1 MLILIYR
8 GYLPTADCLLASF
21 ALPAYANSKQ
31 LSLNF
36 SRRAFVVMFGNRIE
50 TKEPRVLSGD
60 NKLVE
65 RCLQGDDSA
74 WEAVVNLFGKRIYN
88 LSYRY
93 TNRKDEAEDLAQEI
107 LIRVYQNLK
116 SYRAE
121 SGSFQNW
128 IMRVA
133 RNLIIDHYRQV
144 RRFPQT
150 GGSEELETM
159 NIRDDKIPNPQR
171 AAEQMEASQF
181 LQGGLQAL
189 SPELK
194 EAIVLRDLE
203 GMPYGDMA
211 ELLNVPEGTVKSR
224 INRGRV
230 ELAKLLMKR
239 RSQLGM
245 QA

>member
-1 MLILIYR
+1 M
-8 GYLPTADCLLASF
+8 
-21 ALPAYANSKQ
+21 
-31 LSLNF
+31 
-36 SRRAFVVMFGNRIE
+36 VGNRTV
-50 TKEPRVLSGD
+50 TKEPTVLSGEQ
-60 NKLVE
+60 KLVE
-65 RCLQGDDSA
+65 RCLRGDDAA
-74 WEAVVNLFGKRIYN
+74 WEAVVKSYGKRIYN

-93 TNRKDEAEDLAQEI
+93 TNRRDEAEDLTQDI

-128 IMRVA
+128 LLRVA

-144 RRFPQT
+144 RRYPQG

-159 NIRDDKIPNPQR
+159 NIKDEKVLNPHR
-171 AAEQMEASQF
+171 AAEQVEASQF
-181 LQGGLQAL
+181 LQDGLQSL

-203 GMPYGDMA
+203 GMAYNEMA
-211 ELLNVPEGTVKSR
+211 DLLNVPEGTVKSR
-224 INRGRV
+224 INRGRL
-230 ELAKLLMKR
+230 ELAKLLLKR
-239 RSQLGM
+239 RSLLGM